1 VPERQSEYRRTQIDE
16 SHGSLDGHRRLHIA
30 LVARDG
36 MKADLRPTKRMSFA
50 GGEVGPKQE

>member
-16 SHGSLDGHRRLHIA
+16 SHGSLDGHRGVLHIA

-50 GGEVGPKQE
+50 GGEVGP